1 MKTRITIKDI
11 ARETGLSLAS
21 VSNILRGGEMYAEAT
36 RKRVWDTAHK
46 LNYVPNRQAQEL
58 RHGANPEVKR
68 LNHLIMRID
77 HMGGPSIED
86 NPFEAVRQQ
95 IFDWETLQRGFF
107 PTVYWYYREQ
117 GFKCPPLIDNLIDG
131 VVLGI
136 PHPEIIKMFHG
147 RLPVVLMDVPTTPS
161 TQDIPR
167 VNVNMRSGFIDA
179 IDRAKSRGHSRFA
192 LVGSSEKK
200 HFISGDVSYRNDIL
214 SALNFHNFEIPRNQ
228 IFCPEISPAT
238 HWAVMNE
245 TADEIAVRVRKKQI
259 TLILS
264 VNLSYASTLYELLPK
279 RGIRIPQDVSIISTE
294 SRLGFSDPQPVT
306 SLCYDWKKIIQQT
319 LDVLVKQIQGDAPDN
334 CTEYLIQPVFN
345 PGKTLAP
352 PKS

>member
-1 MKTRITIKDI
+1 MKPRVTIKDI

-21 VSNILRGGEMYAEAT
+21 VSNIMRGGEMYAEAT
-36 RKRVWDTAHK
+36 RKRVWDTAHR

-58 RHGANPEVKR
+58 RHGANPEIKR
-68 LNHLIMRID
+68 LNHLIMRIN
-77 HMGGPSIED
+77 HLGNPSNED
-86 NPFEAVRQQ
+86 NPFEALRQQ

-136 PHPEIIKMFHG
+136 PHIEIIKMFHG
-147 RLPVVLMDVPTTPS
+147 RLPMVLMDVPTNPS
-161 TQDIPR
+161 TQNIPS

-179 IDRAKSRGHSRFA
+179 VNRAILLGHRRIA

-200 HFISGDVSYRNDIL
+200 HFISGDVSFRNDIL
-214 SALNFHNFEIPRNQ
+214 SSLNFHNIEIPGKQ
-228 IFCPEISPAT
+228 IFCPEISPDT
-238 HWAVMNE
+238 HIAVMND
-245 TADEIAVRVRKKQI
+245 TADKIAAGVRKKQI
-259 TLILS
+259 TLILC
-264 VNLSYASTLYELLPK
+264 VNLSYASTLYELLPQ
-279 RGIRIPQDVSIISTE
+279 RGIRIPEDVSIISTE
-294 SRLGFSDPQPVT
+294 SGLSSDPQPVT

-334 CTEYLIQPVFN
+334 CTEYLIQPIFN
-345 PGKTLAP
+345 PGKTLAEA
-352 PKS
+352 KF